1 MPVIVG
7 ALGLIRKGMVLSLGK
22 VPGANNID
30 EVQKRSIILPE
41 TAHIP
46 KRFLSIKQKA
56 PLLPQDQGMVLV
68 LGEYRKQL
76 MTLKTVIIITI
87 IIL

>member
-30 EVQKRSIILPE
+30 ELQKIDHPPRNGAHTEKVSVHQTKSS
-41 TAHIP
+41 TATSGP
-46 KRFLSIKQKA
+46 RNGPGS
-56 PLLPQDQGMVLV
+56 GRV
-68 LGEYRKQL
+68 
-76 MTLKTVIIITI
+76 
-87 IIL
+87 